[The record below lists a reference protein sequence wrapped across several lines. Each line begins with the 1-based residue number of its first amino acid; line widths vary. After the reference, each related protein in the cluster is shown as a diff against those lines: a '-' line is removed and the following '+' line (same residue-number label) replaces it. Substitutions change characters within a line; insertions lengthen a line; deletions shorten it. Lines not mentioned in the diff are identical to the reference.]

1 MKVEEWIS
9 TNGMYGKVTLMYDH
23 ATQHSGYFISKSGPS
38 SLSTL
43 LIVVVH
49 VTPYNSSKQITL
61 PFWQTNALRHILL
74 LLFDTRSS
82 SGVFRS

>member
-23 ATQHSGYFISKSGPS
+23 ATQHSGYFISKSGPF

-43 LIVVVH
+43 VIVEAH
-49 VTPYNSSKQITL
+49 VTPNNGSQRIPY
-61 PFWQTNALRHILL
+61 PF
-74 LLFDTRSS
+74 
-82 SGVFRS
+82 

>member
-9 TNGMYGKVTLMYDH
+9 TSGMYGKVTLMYDH
-23 ATQHSGYFISKSGPS
+23 ATQHSGYFISKSGQ

-49 VTPYNSSKQITL
+49 VTPCNGSKQISQSFL
-61 PFWQTNALRHILL
+61 I
-74 LLFDTRSS
+74 SS
-82 SGVFRS
+82 IHQII